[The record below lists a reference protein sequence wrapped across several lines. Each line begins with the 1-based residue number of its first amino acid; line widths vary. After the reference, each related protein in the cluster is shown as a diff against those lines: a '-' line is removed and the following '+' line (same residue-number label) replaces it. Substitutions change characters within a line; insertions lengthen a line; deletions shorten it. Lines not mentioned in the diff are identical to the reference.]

1 MAEEGKIIS
10 ARREYVSEYYP
21 DLLSNYSNSSGTISY
36 ETIITPRRPEQ
47 RDLRQATE
55 ATIPTQH
62 PYYLREVEL
71 LPPPLI
77 PEIVEWDLIKRI
89 NRLLLNKERKK
100 KTVEV
105 HRADKGTVE
114 QSKKVINEALS
125 KFLSR
130 PTGMAMNIS
139 TVANSK
145 PARLA
150 IKVCP
155 TELIRSPTTPLVTM
169 EALEKTFNNDPYYIS
184 ETELVHE
191 QTELF
196 KRRVQKRQQHHA
208 SAKRTRPNFPKD
220 PPVPESRSYGPA
232 AMSHDTGSDYSL
244 SEDI

>member
-77 PEIVEWDLIKRI
+77 PEIVEWDLVKRI
-89 NRLLLNKERKK
+89 NRLLLNKEKKK

-114 QSKKVINEALS
+114 QSK
-125 KFLSR
+125 
-130 PTGMAMNIS
+130 
-139 TVANSK
+139 
-145 PARLA
+145 
-150 IKVCP
+150 KVCP

-232 AMSHDTGSDYSL
+232 AMSHDTGSDYSF
-244 SEDI
+244 SEDN